1 MDGATVLCKALKDQG
16 VEYCF
21 GIVGFPIIEI
31 GMACQVAGIKY
42 IGCRNEQ
49 SAAYAAQAM
58 GYLTRKPA
66 VCLVVSGPGFLHT
79 LGGLANATENCWPM
93 ICIGGS
99 SDLDLDT
106 RGSFQ
111 ECVQLDS
118 ARIYCKY
125 VSRPTSVQSIPL
137 HVQKAIRM
145 AMYGRPG
152 AVYLDIPGNLV
163 LTSIDEEKVILPLK
177 VPLPGP
183 TSVPPRSMLLKGF
196 EEIKKA
202 KKPLIIYGKG
212 AQWSERGPSQVTA
225 FAVQTGIPVLAT
237 PGGKGVIPDNF
248 ENNVQAGRSYA
259 LKEADLIILIGA
271 RLNWILHFGIEP
283 RFNKDV
289 KIIQIDITSEEFHQ
303 NVPTTVSLL
312 GDIGDTI
319 ELLRIEMN
327 GYKFDSNSEWKISLN
342 EKCKKNKNAV
352 EKMANDHSIPLNY
365 YAAYHPIREFVQKHD
380 VLIVNEGANTMDIG
394 RSMLPSLFPKR
405 RLDAGS
411 FGTMGVGLGYA
422 LAAGFYCRDYSPHT
436 KVLVIQGD
444 SAFGFSGMELETIKR
459 YNLPITIIVIN
470 NGGIYRGLTTED
482 WNDMENEKNED
493 RCLTLPVLS
502 LTPECRY
509 DKMCEAFG
517 GVGVLVRT
525 VPEIKKELE
534 KASHSNNVTLINCI
548 ISNDSERKAQEHQW
562 LTRSKI

>member
-1 MDGATVLCKALKDQG
+1 MDGATVLCKALKKQG
-16 VEYCF
+16 IEYCF

-31 GMACQVAGIKY
+31 GMACQVEGIKY

-111 ECVQLDS
+111 ECIQLDS

-125 VSRPTSVQSIPL
+125 ASRPTNVLSIPL
-137 HVQKAIRM
+137 HVQKAVRM

-152 AVYLDIPGNLV
+152 AVYIDIPGNLV
-163 LTSIDEEKVILPLK
+163 LTSVNEDKVIFPVP
-177 VPLPGP
+177 VPLPAP
-183 TSVPPRSMLLKGF
+183 ISVPPKYMLSKAY
-196 EEIKKA
+196 EEIKTA

-212 AQWSERGPSQVTA
+212 AQWSERGPLEVTA
-225 FAVQTGIPVLAT
+225 FAVETGIPVLAT

-248 ENNVQAGRSYA
+248 KNSVQAARSYA
-259 LKEADLIILIGA
+259 LKNADLIILIGA
-271 RLNWILHFGIEP
+271 RLNWILHFGLEP
-283 RFNKDV
+283 RFNSNV
-289 KIIQIDITSEEFHQ
+289 KIIQIDIETEEFHQ
-303 NVPTTVSLL
+303 NVPTTVPLL
-312 GDIGDTI
+312 GDIGETI
-319 ELLRIEMN
+319 ELLRYEMK
-327 GYKFDSNSEWKISLN
+327 GYKFD
-342 EKCKKNKNAV
+342 EKCDWKRLLDDKCINNRNIV
-352 EKMANDHSIPLNY
+352 NKMAEDHSVPLNY
-365 YAAYHPIREFVQKHD
+365 YAAYYPIQKYIEKHD
-380 VLIVNEGANTMDIG
+380 VLVINEGANTMDIG
-394 RSMLPSLFPKR
+394 RSMLPSFLPKR

-422 LAAGFYCRDYSPHT
+422 LAAGFYCRDHSPNT

-459 YNLPITIIVIN
+459 YNLPITIIVLN

-482 WNDMENEKNED
+482 WNDMESDNNED

-525 VPEIKKELE
+525 VPEIEKELD
-534 KASHSNNVTLINCI
+534 KTNISKNVTLINCI
-548 ISNDSERKAQEHQW
+548 IANDSERKAQEHQW

>member
-1 MDGATVLCKALKDQG
+1 MFK
-16 VEYCF
+16 
-21 GIVGFPIIEI
+21 
-31 GMACQVAGIKY
+31 
-42 IGCRNEQ
+42 
-49 SAAYAAQAM
+49 AAYAAQAI
-58 GYLTRKPA
+58 GYLTEKPA

-111 ECVQLDS
+111 ECNQLDS

-125 VSRPTSVQSIPL
+125 ASRPTSVSVIPL
-137 HVQKAIRM
+137 HVQKAVKM

-152 AVYLDIPGNLV
+152 AVYIDIPGNLV
-163 LTSIDEEKVILPLK
+163 LTSVNEDEITFPKPISLSPPK
-177 VPLPGP
+177 C
-183 TSVPPRSMLLKGF
+183 VPPKDMLIKAYD
-196 EEIKKA
+196 EIKKS

-212 AQWSERGPSQVTA
+212 GQWTKKGPIQVRG
-225 FAVQTGIPVLAT
+225 FAEETNIPVLAT
-237 PGGKGVIPDNF
+237 PGGKGVIADDF
-248 ENNVQAGRSYA
+248 KNNIQAARSYA
-259 LKEADLIILIGA
+259 LKNADLIILIGA

-289 KIIQIDITSEEFHQ
+289 KIIQVDIEAEEFHH
-303 NVPTTVSLL
+303 NVPTTVPLL

-319 ELLRIEMN
+319 ELLRFEMK
-327 GYKFDSNSEWKISLN
+327 GYKFDEKCEWKKVLNDKCIS
-342 EKCKKNKNAV
+342 NKNIIT
-352 EKMANDHSIPLNY
+352 KMANDFSVPLNY
-365 YAAYHPIREFVQKHD
+365 YAAYHPIQEYVKKHD
-380 VLIVNEGANTMDIG
+380 VLVINEGANTMDIG
-394 RSMLPSLFPKR
+394 RSMLPSILPKR
-405 RLDAGS
+405 RLDAGT

-422 LAAGFYCRDYSPHT
+422 LAAGFYCRDYSPNT

-459 YNLPITIIVIN
+459 YNLPITIIVLN
-470 NGGIYRGLTTED
+470 NGGIYRGLTKEN
-482 WNDMENEKNED
+482 WNEMECDDDED
-493 RCLTLPVLS
+493 RCFSLPVLS

-509 DKMCEAFG
+509 DKMCEAFN

-525 VPEIKKELE
+525 VSEIKQELE
-534 KASHSNNVTLINCI
+534 KSSNSKNVTLINCI
-548 ISNDSERKAQEHQW
+548 IANDSERKPQEHQW

>member
-1 MDGATVLCKALKDQG
+1 MDGATVLCKALKEQG

-21 GIVGFPIIEI
+21 GIVGFPIIEVGI
-31 GMACQVAGIKY
+31 ACQAVGIKY

-58 GYLTRKPA
+58 GYLTEKPA

-111 ECVQLDS
+111 ECNQIDS

-125 VSRPTSVQSIPL
+125 ASRPTSVSVIPL
-137 HVQKAIRM
+137 HVQKAVRM

-152 AVYLDIPGNLV
+152 AVYIDIPGNLI
-163 LTSIDEEKVILPLK
+163 LTSIDENEIIFPVPVTLPPPK
-177 VPLPGP
+177 
-183 TSVPPRSMLLKGF
+183 SVPPKDMLIKAY

-212 AQWSERGPSQVTA
+212 SQWTKKGPLQIMKFVEETN
-225 FAVQTGIPVLAT
+225 IPVIAT
-237 PGGKGVIPDNF
+237 PGGKGVIPDDF
-248 ENNVQAGRSYA
+248 KNNIQAARSYA
-259 LKEADLIILIGA
+259 LKNSDLIILIGA

-283 RFNKDV
+283 RFNKNV
-289 KIIQIDITSEEFHQ
+289 KIIQIDVKAEEFHQ
-303 NVPTTVSLL
+303 NVPTTVPLL

-319 ELLRIEMN
+319 ELLRHEMK
-327 GYKFDSNSEWKISLN
+327 GYTFVEKCEWKKILN
-342 EKCKKNKNAV
+342 DKCEKNKNIIK
-352 EKMANDHSIPLNY
+352 KMAEDHSVPLNY
-365 YAAYHPIREFVQKHD
+365 YAAYHPIQEYVKKND
-380 VLIVNEGANTMDIG
+380 VLVINEGANTMDIG
-394 RSMLPSLFPKR
+394 RSMLPSFLPKR

-422 LAAGFYCRDYSPHT
+422 LAAGFYCRDYSPDT

-470 NGGIYRGLTTED
+470 NGGIYRGLTKENWEEMDNDTE
-482 WNDMENEKNED
+482 ED
-493 RCLTLPVLS
+493 RCFSLPVLS

-525 VPEIKKELE
+525 VPEIKQELQ
-534 KASHSNNVTLINCI
+534 KSYTLKNVTLINCI
-548 ISNDSERKAQEHQW
+548 IANDSERKPQEHQW